1 MDLTQE
7 ELEKLNEELTAVLEK
22 YGVEMAAEARIV
34 ITKRTKEETPKF
46 EAIETPYIN
55 EDKNEGETTQ
65 TNS

>member
-34 ITKRTKEETPKF
+34 ITKRTKEETSKF